1 MNPIHSYV
9 NNDHLQH
16 ISVNPTLN
24 PLGFKFWRF
33 DMFNTENTN
42 TGWKTRHLVAA
53 VSLGLIFGIGVQA
66 LAAMKGPAE
75 HKGVSVTALG
85 EVSEAS
91 LQAQIGL
98 EGYIL
103 RLRSVT
109 VEAGGQI
116 KEHSHADR
124 PGLVKVISGTWIEGR
139 PDGEGEFPANLDSSI
154 LEDRDTIHWVY
165 NRSDEPATALVCDIA
180 KSE

>member
-1 MNPIHSYV
+1 MINY
-9 NNDHLQH
+9 
-16 ISVNPTLN
+16 
-24 PLGFKFWRF
+24 
-33 DMFNTENTN
+33 ENI
-42 TGWKTRHLVAA
+42 GMKWQTRHLIAA
-53 VSLGLIFGIGVQA
+53 ASLGLIVGIGGQV
-66 LAAMKGPAE
+66 LAAMTGPTE

-85 EVSEAS
+85 EVNEAS
-91 LQAQIGL
+91 LLAQIGL

-124 PGLVKVISGTWIEGR
+124 PGLVKVISGTWVEGR
-139 PDGEGEFPANLDSSI
+139 PEGEGEFPADLDESI
-154 LEDRDTIHWVY
+154 LEDRDTVHWVY
-165 NRSDEPATALVCDIA
+165 NRTDAPATALVCDIA